1 MTLILALDLAT
12 VTGWAKGA
20 PNDARP
26 TSGFIRFG
34 DAESSPNA
42 IFGAALTWL
51 SNFLKEEPRPTSLI
65 LEAMLP
71 PQAKLGATSA
81 AVRDRLAGLHGV
93 ARSVAHL
100 RGIYDIATASALDVR
115 QHFCLD
121 RHAGKQGVFQKCHA
135 LGWRVSDLNESDA
148 CALWHYACALV
159 EPRRGLEVTPM
170 FGRRKA
176 AS

>member
-1 MTLILALDLAT
+1 MTIVLALDLAT
-12 VTGWAKGA
+12 VAGWAKGT
-20 PNDARP
+20 PKDAQP
-26 TSGFIRFG
+26 SSGFIRFG
-34 DAESSPNA
+34 DSESSSNA

-51 SNFLKEEPRPTSLI
+51 SNFLREEPRPTMLI

-100 RGIYDIATASALDVR
+100 RGIYEISTASALDVR

-121 RHAGKQGVFQKCHA
+121 RHAGKQGVFDKCRA
-135 LGWRVSDLNESDA
+135 LGWQVNDLNESDA
-148 CALWHYACALV
+148 CALWSYACALL
-159 EPRRGLEVTPM
+159 EPYRGLEVTPL
-170 FGRRKA
+170 FGRRRA
-176 AS
+176 RA